1 MTQHEMRLHPGPF
14 EKIKSGAKNI
24 ELRLYDEKRQQIK
37 VGDTILFINR
47 GDDDTMICRV
57 IGLCIFENFAEL
69 VAAVGAKP
77 CGWDKDTPP
86 TDPDADMEAYYPK
99 TDIQKY
105 GALGIVLKV
114 L

>member
-1 MTQHEMRLHPGPF
+1 MK
-14 EKIKSGAKNI
+14 KIKSGTKNI

-47 GDDDTMICRV
+47 GDDYTMICRV
-57 IGLCIFENFAEL
+57 VGLCIFESFAEL
-69 VAAVGAKP
+69 IAVVGAKP
-77 CGWDKDTPP
+77 CGWDKDTPSI
-86 TDPDADMEAYYPK
+86 DPDADMEAYYPK
-99 TDIQKY
+99 ADIQKY